1 MKTEDYHRDMKRL
14 AAALADVPNGAAVAR
29 RLVRIGLGDIS
40 ADALGVLCHYL
51 TGASVKSMAPA
62 KPTPAPAA
70 KKASVRRRKKAAPK
84 AE

>member
-1 MKTEDYHRDMKRL
+1 LKTEDYHRDMRRL
-14 AAALADVPNGAAVAR
+14 AAALADVPDGAAVAR

-51 TGASVKSMAPA
+51 TGAPVEPMAPVKA
-62 KPTPAPAA
+62 AP
-70 KKASVRRRKKAAPK
+70 KKAPVRRRKKAAST